1 MKSLAVL
8 QLTFMYRSAKAKKTV
23 QNTVT
28 PDSNDKG
35 EEINASQEDEIDDFS
50 IEIEEKSTVNE
61 VIEIIEDEEALDPVE
76 VEDYS
81 ASGRLASLRD
91 EILTDDKPVD
101 TRPISD
107 RMADFFKD

>member
-1 MKSLAVL
+1 MTPNKP
-8 QLTFMYRSAKAKKTV
+8 RSVKPKKTV
-23 QNTVT
+23 QNNVKL
-28 PDSNDKG
+28 DSDDK
-35 EEINASQEDEIDDFS
+35 EEKITASQDDEIDDFN
-50 IEIEEKSTVNE
+50 IEIEEESTTNE
-61 VIEIIEDEEALDPVE
+61 VIEIIEDEEDIDPVE

>member
-1 MKSLAVL
+1 MSNQRKP
-8 QLTFMYRSAKAKKTV
+8 F
-23 QNTVT
+23 QNNVK
-28 PDSNDKG
+28 PDSDDKE
-35 EEINASQEDEIDDFS
+35 EEITASQDDEIDDFN
-50 IEIEEKSTVNE
+50 IEIEEESTTNE
-61 VIEIIEDEEALDPVE
+61 VIEIIEDEEDIDSVE